1 MTYLLLK
8 LLGIPTDGG
17 SRIADGS
24 VAFRG
29 SGHLGWFFLTML
41 VLVALAVWSYWKTAR
56 EVSPVRKYTMAF
68 LRAALLTLL
77 LVLLLRPVFRYTI
90 EGSVRRSL
98 LVLIDNSASM
108 KIADAR
114 TDDADL
120 KRVAIARNLIDPTR
134 GLGQSP
140 EGGTASLTN
149 VPRLDIV
156 KAALKNERLRLLQQL
171 SRDFDLRV
179 MSFGVGVADLSA
191 GGETASDDAPN
202 ENPFSWVDKLNA
214 TAPATAIGD
223 GVRDTI
229 LRSRGQ
235 PLAGVFAITD
245 GQSNIGS
252 QPAAAAEIAKQE
264 GVPLYT
270 WGVGISSP
278 KDIVVASMF
287 ASEVG
292 FLKDQLPVV
301 VRVKAPGMA
310 GRASKLKLMLG
321 DKLVDTKDVT
331 FTGDEQVVSMEVTPD
346 AAGEFQLIASIDAE
360 SDEATKDNNSVSQA
374 VRIIDRKIKVLVV
387 ETTPRWE
394 YKYLQVVLTRDRR
407 VDAKFLLLEADAS
420 MAQGEGSPYL
430 AKFPQDKKDLLSYD
444 LIVLGDVDPKGFAT
458 QQMEAIVE
466 FVDKFGG
473 GLMMV
478 AGRRFNPGAYRNTP
492 LAKMLPVTLA
502 DPNRA
507 AAAAAAGGAAKPGG
521 ADADVAP
528 NPMKVELTP
537 AGSQSLFMRLTERQQ
552 ANGGAWQ
559 NLPPI
564 YWVAPVSGTKP
575 GAEVLA
581 VQAAP
586 PGANRA
592 PGRAVEKLPVFAL
605 QQYGLGQVFYSGT
618 DNTWRWRKN
627 DGDQRHI
634 AFWGQIMQRLALPH
648 LLGESKR
655 TQLTLDRA
663 NYFAGDRVTVY
674 ARLYDTAYQ
683 PIDVPEV
690 RGLYRSLDGRTNATV
705 SLRPLPDQKGMYRGE
720 FVAPPQGQYEFH
732 VDRDEKTKLQLN
744 VGESRIE
751 FGETAMNETLLRT
764 MSTASGGA
772 FFREEDLYK
781 LPETVRGKTESVKS
795 RQEAELWSSPAF
807 FLLLLGVV
815 TAEWI
820 MRKLAQLK

>member
-1 MTYLLLK
+1 MTDLLLK
-8 LLGIPTDGG
+8 LLGIPTDGA

-24 VAFRG
+24 IAFRG
-29 SGHLGWFFLTML
+29 SGNLGWFFLAML
-41 VLVALAVWSYWKTAR
+41 ALVALAVWSYWKTAR
-56 EVSPVRKYTMAF
+56 EVSPVRRYIMAA
-68 LRAALLTLL
+68 LRAMLLTLL

-98 LVLIDNSASM
+98 LLLLDNSASM

-114 TDDADL
+114 TEDADL
-120 KRVAIARNLIDPTR
+120 KRVAIARDAIDPSK
-134 GLGQSP
+134 GLEQPFNAGATGFS
-140 EGGTASLTN
+140 N
-149 VPRLDIV
+149 VPRLDVV
-156 KAALKNERLRLLQQL
+156 KAALRNDRLQLLQRL

-179 MSFGVGVADLSA
+179 MSFASGVTDLSA
-191 GGETASDDAPN
+191 TSSSTEATK
-202 ENPFSWVDKLNA
+202 ENPFPWVDKLD
-214 TAPATAIGD
+214 APAASTAIGD

-235 PLAGVFAITD
+235 PLAGVFIITD
-245 GQSNIGS
+245 GQSNTGS
-252 QPAAAAEIAKQE
+252 QPTAAAEIAKVE

-287 ASEVG
+287 AQEVG

-310 GRASKLKLMLG
+310 GRIAKLNLKLG
-321 DKLVDTKDVT
+321 DKLVDSKDVT
-331 FTGDEQVVSMEVTPD
+331 FTGDEQVISMEVTPD
-346 AAGEFQLIASIDAE
+346 KAGEFQLTASIEAE
-360 SDEATKDNNSVSQA
+360 ADEATKDNNTVSQA

-394 YKYLQVVLTRDRR
+394 YKYLQVVLLRDRR
-407 VDAKFLLLEADAS
+407 VDAKFLLLEADTT
-420 MAQGEGSPYL
+420 MAQGEDSPYL
-430 AKFPQDKKDLLSYD
+430 ARFPQDKQDLFKYD
-444 LIVLGDVDPKGFAT
+444 LIVLGDVDPRGFAT

-492 LAKMLPVTLA
+492 LAKMLPVTLEDPSRTGFGASARGMEDGLA
-502 DPNRA
+502 DDPLT
-507 AAAAAAGGAAKPGG
+507 
-521 ADADVAP
+521 
-528 NPMKVELTP
+528 VELTP
-537 AGSQSLFMRLTERQQ
+537 AGSHSLFMRLTERQQ
-552 ANGGAWQ
+552 DNAAAWQ

-564 YWVAPVSGTKP
+564 FWVAPVSGAKP

-586 PGANRA
+586 KNS
-592 PGRAVEKLPVFAL
+592 GRSAGRPVEKTPVFAL

-627 DGDQRHI
+627 EGDQRHI

-655 TQLTLDRA
+655 TQLTLDRV

-674 ARLYDTAYQ
+674 ARLYDTAFQ

-690 RGLYRSLDGRTNATV
+690 RGVYRSLDGRTTATV

-720 FVAPPQGQYEFH
+720 FVAPPQGEYEFH

-751 FGETAMNETLLRT
+751 FTETAMNEQLLRD
-764 MSTASGGA
+764 MSTASGGQ

-781 LPETVRGKTESVKS
+781 VPDVVRQKTESVKS

-815 TAEWI
+815 TAEWV
-820 MRKLAQLK
+820 MRKMAQLK

>member
-1 MTYLLLK
+1 MTYLFLK
-8 LLGIPTDGG
+8 LLGIPTEGA

-24 VAFRG
+24 IAFRG
-29 SGHLGWFFLTML
+29 SSNLGWFFLAML
-41 VLVALAVWSYWKTAR
+41 ALVALAIWSYWKTAR
-56 EVSPVRKYTMAF
+56 EVPPVKRYIMAA
-68 LRAALLTLL
+68 LRAMLLTLL

-98 LVLIDNSASM
+98 LVLLDNSASM

-114 TDDADL
+114 TDDADI
-120 KRVAIARNLIDPTR
+120 KRVAIARDVLDPTK
-134 GLGQSP
+134 GLEQAFNT
-140 EGGTASLTN
+140 GTAGLSN

-156 KAALKNERLRLLQQL
+156 KAALRNERLRLLQSL

-179 MSFGVGVADLSA
+179 MTFGSGVADIA
-191 GGETASDDAPN
+191 GGGEAPQAEVDKANPFPWVEKLDAPA
-202 ENPFSWVDKLNA
+202 SS
-214 TAPATAIGD
+214 TAMGD

-235 PLAGVFAITD
+235 PLAGVFVITD
-245 GQSNIGS
+245 GQSNTGS
-252 QPAAAAEIAKQE
+252 QPTAAAEIAKVE

-287 ASEVG
+287 AQEVG

-310 GRASKLKLMLG
+310 GRVAKLNLKLG
-321 DKLVDTKDVT
+321 DKLVDSKDVT

-346 AAGEFQLIASIDAE
+346 TAGEFQLTASIEPEA
-360 SDEATKDNNSVSQA
+360 DEATKDNNTVSQA

-394 YKYLQVVLTRDRR
+394 YKYLQVVLMRDRR
-407 VDAKFLLLEADAS
+407 VDAKFLLLEADVA
-420 MAQGEGSPYL
+420 MAQGEDSPYL
-430 AKFPQDKKDLLSYD
+430 ARFPQDKQDLFKYD

-478 AGRRFNPGAYRNTP
+478 AGRRFNPSAYRNTP
-492 LAKMLPVTLA
+492 IGKMLPVTLA
-502 DPNRA
+502 DSRLPTFGPARA
-507 AAAAAAGGAAKPGG
+507 GDDGVS
-521 ADADVAP
+521 DD
-528 NPMKVELTP
+528 PMKVELTP
-537 AGSQSLFMRLTERQQ
+537 AGSNSLFMRLTERQQ
-552 ANGGAWQ
+552 DNAAAWQ
-559 NLPPI
+559 NLPPV
-564 YWVAPVSGTKP
+564 YWVAPVAGTKP

-586 PGANRA
+586 QGAART
-592 PGRAVEKLPVFAL
+592 PGRPVEKLPVFAL

-627 DGDQRHI
+627 EGDQRHI

-674 ARLYDTAYQ
+674 ARLYDTAFQ

-690 RGLYRSLDGRTNATV
+690 RGVYRSLDGRTTATV

-720 FVAPPQGQYEFH
+720 FVAPPMGEYEFH

-751 FGETAMNETLLRT
+751 FTETAMNEQLLRD
-764 MSTASGGA
+764 MSTATGGQ

-781 LPETVRGKTESVKS
+781 LPEVVRQKTESVKS

-815 TAEWI
+815 TAEWV
-820 MRKLAQLK
+820 MRKMAQLK